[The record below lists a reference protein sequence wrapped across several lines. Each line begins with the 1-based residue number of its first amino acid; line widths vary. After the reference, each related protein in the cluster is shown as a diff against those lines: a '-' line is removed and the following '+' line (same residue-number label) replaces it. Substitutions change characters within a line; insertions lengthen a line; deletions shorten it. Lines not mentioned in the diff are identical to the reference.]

1 MLLDKIE
8 SVCVWK
14 IWMRGNDPIMR
25 RFILAVFSVL
35 IVATNYSYGAP
46 TSATVAPGKSSAKSG
61 AADEAIILA
70 PPISPLDESRIE
82 QALNKLKE
90 QLGKPETSGDD
101 AGFDGEDFPE
111 QQIKSFITNKSDAKT
126 SLDEDD
132 KEATDATTK
141 DSLMFEETHNDD
153 QKTEQASLRDDAT
166 DRKELNPFQSLPI
179 SYLKESVGDED
190 HEFFIEDPHRM
201 HHFAGPAFRD
211 VFDETDSEDNFS
223 SNDDL
228 ILRSDELFSRRPQK
242 ESRSEAAKEDDGSS
256 LVEPEL
262 IVPEISDEPNIPN
275 RETVVQEKDV
285 LHIDADDNLLK
296 PKEVHKHVEEPSL
309 TLYTAELTPAVIQE
323 HSTETVSA
331 GSSTS
336 SELKPTPEQAFPS
349 TATAASTSTTS
360 ETVTA
365 APFDPLPAK
374 KRIQSGALD
383 GVILEKDS
391 VIISTV
397 QVPNSKDT
405 AISARPT
412 PTIVPASTSAT
423 IERLSDSELINETT
437 RASGTTDGQT
447 ARPTKP
453 TTSAPSTV
461 QKIPQFIKQIYEAAT
476 HRFPS
481 FIHSGSMT
489 EYSSTQS
496 SVAILNKTESLPS
509 NDEAFDVTSTVF
521 SAAADESSPNVTIGP
536 QRSPVGSTGVPQ
548 SSDEENYGQG
558 AGTSEHSTQ
567 AVSKARQFAVEVCLF
582 QRLCLQ
588 SPSYKEAPTA
598 KSSSWRNGFL
608 WSKEVAKSNSK
619 SESDNDSLITFSSD
633 GDVDTIGTLQF
644 IAPDPQGNDE
654 LNDDTDDDYEKDD
667 DVDEAKQDSVVG
679 KKPQTNSPNAGRK
692 KVQAHGGKRDPD
704 DDPDNEERN
713 NNPIKKKV
721 GNTTSN
727 INYTD
732 ILASLT
738 QDFFGDQSND
748 QTAHIIAKPISRL
761 SLYIIPLNKS
771 GSFNNGS
778 HAELRPQTKPI
789 QSLYSTQLGWNQQK
803 LAVLHRLAG
812 PAAPAAAAPAA
823 SENASST
830 TNISETSTLGPM
842 IVQSTT
848 SAPEDSPIGTL
859 VKGRPCEG
867 QVATRLDRI
876 MDHFPAR
883 LPELHEF
890 KRRRFLRAAV
900 IGGLHTLRS
909 TQRNVTCNLTSG
921 TTYWGYRL
929 RGQLDG
935 ILNLGITGLPRMYLR
950 FTGPLIVRATF
961 SALGSEDRPV
971 LDSVVVEESRVDE
984 IHYQSVL
991 GFEQPFVERAT
1002 KYLMHRAM
1010 KEEVVTPITEAIQDE
1025 LLSPK
1030 ADKSKVLLLDDAS
1043 HH

>member
-567 AVSKARQFAVEVCLF
+567 DSAGAGFMPELQQFLS
-582 QRLCLQ
+582 
-588 SPSYKEAPTA
+588 SP
-598 KSSSWRNGFL
+598 
-608 WSKEVAKSNSK
+608 
-619 SESDNDSLITFSSD
+619 
-633 GDVDTIGTLQF
+633 
-644 IAPDPQGNDE
+644 
-654 LNDDTDDDYEKDD
+654 
-667 DVDEAKQDSVVG
+667 
-679 KKPQTNSPNAGRK
+679 
-692 KVQAHGGKRDPD
+692 
-704 DDPDNEERN
+704 
-713 NNPIKKKV
+713 
-721 GNTTSN
+721 TT
-727 INYTD
+727 
-732 ILASLT
+732 
-738 QDFFGDQSND
+738 
-748 QTAHIIAKPISRL
+748 
-761 SLYIIPLNKS
+761 
-771 GSFNNGS
+771 
-778 HAELRPQTKPI
+778 
-789 QSLYSTQLGWNQQK
+789 
-803 LAVLHRLAG
+803 
-812 PAAPAAAAPAA
+812 AAPAAAAPAA

>member
-309 TLYTAELTPAVIQE
+309 TLYTAELTPAVIQD

-365 APFDPLPAK
+365 AAFDPLPAK

-481 FIHSGSMT
+481 FIHSGSIT

-548 SSDEENYGQG
+548 SSDEENYGQA

-567 AVSKARQFAVEVCLF
+567 
-582 QRLCLQ
+582 
-588 SPSYKEAPTA
+588 
-598 KSSSWRNGFL
+598 
-608 WSKEVAKSNSK
+608 
-619 SESDNDSLITFSSD
+619 
-633 GDVDTIGTLQF
+633 
-644 IAPDPQGNDE
+644 
-654 LNDDTDDDYEKDD
+654 
-667 DVDEAKQDSVVG
+667 
-679 KKPQTNSPNAGRK
+679 
-692 KVQAHGGKRDPD
+692 
-704 DDPDNEERN
+704 
-713 NNPIKKKV
+713 
-721 GNTTSN
+721 
-727 INYTD
+727 
-732 ILASLT
+732 
-738 QDFFGDQSND
+738 
-748 QTAHIIAKPISRL
+748 
-761 SLYIIPLNKS
+761 
-771 GSFNNGS
+771 
-778 HAELRPQTKPI
+778 
-789 QSLYSTQLGWNQQK
+789 
-803 LAVLHRLAG
+803 
-812 PAAPAAAAPAA
+812 AAPAAAAPAA